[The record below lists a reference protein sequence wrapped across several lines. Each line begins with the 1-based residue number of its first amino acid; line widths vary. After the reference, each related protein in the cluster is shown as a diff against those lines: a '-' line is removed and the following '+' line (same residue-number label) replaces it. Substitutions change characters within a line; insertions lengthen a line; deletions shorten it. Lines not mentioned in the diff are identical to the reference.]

1 MMGSSTYDKGCGL
14 ECWSGIFQSHKAS
27 VYERRLCLS
36 ILTDDD
42 DEDDYGEENYDI
54 VEGTGDSE
62 LNLFKYPPPS
72 LADGKHDDVI
82 ECCPV
87 IIVRKANYKDNCDD
101 SLESRSVTWVHSHNH
116 KEYCHYLEDTEQLV
130 VKYDEE
136 KDMKGN
142 SDVEQKNSSEDVLN
156 QLRICNNSPI
166 NKTNYGLVMNV
177 NSLEE
182 ILDSPSMVSTVD
194 DVEEEAEKRSEVT
207 LTTFPREI
215 PSLPRVPSNNSYRSP
230 LNNILD
236 LLLSKQIPSIKE
248 KEISET
254 SSHSASSNRVEKQE
268 PSNTGINTS
277 TINST
282 TTNILDKSK
291 SNDVLAKSDKSISE
305 NTDEIDDVIIKLSN
319 CKGLC
324 EQYIDNSDN
333 TGEAGE
339 KSQDKPD
346 DTIRLPVN
354 TFDVSYDII
363 CREYDDDNN
372 NELSKLK
379 IHDSPDELVDKQ
391 KDISSLLIEC
401 KPILKLRSSAYPST
415 SALLTESRL
424 IDKLSDNVEF
434 LYENNNDITNNNQ
447 KFRNEIIIPPIPNNN
462 IWENFTSV
470 FFN

>member
-1 MMGSSTYDKGCGL
+1 MGSSTYDKGCGL
-14 ECWSGIFQSHKAS
+14 ECWSGIFQSLKAS
-27 VYERRLCLS
+27 VYERRLCLLT
-36 ILTDDD
+36 LTDDD
-42 DEDDYGEENYDI
+42 DQDDYEEENVNI
-54 VEGTGDSE
+54 
-62 LNLFKYPPPS
+62 FKYPPPS
-72 LADGKHDDVI
+72 SAGGKHDDVM
-82 ECCPV
+82 ECCP
-87 IIVRKANYKDNCDD
+87 IIVVRNANCKENCDD
-101 SLESRSVTWVHSHNH
+101 SLESHSVTWVHAHNH

-136 KDMKGN
+136 RDTKGN
-142 SDVEQKNSSEDVLN
+142 SDVEYKNSNEDLLN
-156 QLRICNNSPI
+156 QLKIYNNSPI

-177 NSLEE
+177 DSLEE

-194 DVEEEAEKRSEVT
+194 DVEEEAEKRSEVI

-215 PSLPRVPSNNSYRSP
+215 PSFPHVPSNNSYRSP

-248 KEISET
+248 KEVSET
-254 SSHSASSNRVEKQE
+254 TSHSASSNRVEKQE

-282 TTNILDKSK
+282 ADTNILDKSK
-291 SNDVLAKSDKSISE
+291 SNDVLVKSDKSISE
-305 NTDEIDDVIIKLSN
+305 NTDEIDDVIIKISN

-324 EQYIDNSDN
+324 EQYSDNSDN

-339 KSQDKPD
+339 KFQDKHD

-354 TFDVSYDII
+354 TFDVSYGIV

-401 KPILKLRSSAYPST
+401 KPILKLRSSTYPST

-462 IWENFTSV
+462 TWENFTSV